1 MKCRSAWG
9 SKNRSN
15 NKLKNSCLCGK
26 TLFSIALL
34 LSCAVAVFAQDQP
47 APVAVPAS
55 APIRVQQVLG
65 RGLAYG
71 IEPYKDRPADM
82 TLVPHGPDARHGRI
96 WLQTIGY
103 GLLIVGEVDGER
115 PDYPRN
121 KNLILEKDH
130 VEIWLADAKDPDLPP
145 VGWGNQFDQI
155 TLPKGADSCADW
167 LKPLDRGY
175 PDKPASEKKCREWA
189 DTQAHYRPYF
199 KRLFLRQWLVTN
211 NYAVETF
218 ATSAFNQITSRF
230 ATDQPANNI
239 EIPAQLQPLDKL
251 QAWFSQSGKRP
262 GYTFEILIPYV
273 AFPPLSTL
281 DLRDLR
287 LMVDVFNPPP
297 PGKKVGSYSTSSA
310 SRIYAKPETFNAV
323 RLDPPQQFHLTPCNL
338 PLEGPDKYGDT
349 RPAWFVPK
357 ADQSFDFES
366 NAFTIVN
373 DGSGY
378 QYEPEA
384 LSPVAHPLHYFWH
397 TIAESEWICG
407 PHLRYRKGDKTQT
420 FDATVDED
428 GFDAHRL
435 PGGDLL
441 IKVGPLV
448 YGSTFGSGQCGA
460 CPRTQLSILR
470 LGSDMKLREV
480 LSLGGLIDNGG
491 GASQDFTVS
500 PDWSQVVQYD
510 EDNMD
515 DKGNPGPWSS
525 TTWCLKDSGYEQCGH
540 KDKVEPPDPPV
551 LKELRQGD

>member
-9 SKNRSN
+9 SS
-15 NKLKNSCLCGK
+15 NSCPRIK
-26 TLFSIALL
+26 TLLSIVLLL
-34 LSCAVAVFAQDQP
+34 LSAVAVFAQGQP
-47 APVAVPAS
+47 ASVQAPSPSPIKVP
-55 APIRVQQVLG
+55 QVLS
-65 RGLAYG
+65 RGLEYS
-71 IEPYKDRPADM
+71 IEPYTDRPPDI
-82 TLVPHGPDARHGRI
+82 TLIPHGPDARHGHI

-115 PDYPRN
+115 PDFPRN

-145 VGWGNQFDQI
+145 IGWGNQFDQN
-155 TLPKGADSCADW
+155 TLPKGADSCPDW

-175 PDKPASEKKCREWA
+175 PDKAASEKKCREWA
-189 DTQAHYRPYF
+189 DTQVHYRPYF

-211 NYAVETF
+211 NYAVESF
-218 ATSAFNQITSRF
+218 ATSAYDHITARF

-239 EIPAQLQPLDKL
+239 EIPAPLKPSDKL
-251 QAWFSQSGKRP
+251 QMWLTPHGDHP
-262 GYTFEILIPYV
+262 GYTFEILIPYI

-297 PGKKVGSYSTSSA
+297 PGKKVGSYSTSSP

-323 RLDPPQQFHLTPCNL
+323 RLDLPQQFHLTPCDL
-338 PLEGPDKYGDT
+338 PLAGSDNYGDT
-349 RPAWFVPK
+349 HPAWFVPK
-357 ADQSFDFES
+357 AVQSFDFERD
-366 NAFTIVN
+366 AFAIAN

-384 LSPVAHPLHYFWH
+384 LSPIAHSLHYFWH
-397 TIAESEWICG
+397 AIAESEWICG
-407 PHLRYRKGDKTQT
+407 PHLTYRRGDKIQT
-420 FDATVDED
+420 LDATVAEE
-428 GFDAHRL
+428 GLDAHRL
-435 PGGDLL
+435 PNGDLL
-441 IKVGPLV
+441 IKVGPRV

-460 CPRTQLSILR
+460 CPRTELKILR
-470 LGSDMKLREV
+470 LGSDMKLQEV
-480 LSLGGLIDNGG
+480 LALGDMIDNGG

-510 EDNMD
+510 QDNMD
-515 DKGNPGPWSS
+515 DKGNPGPWHS